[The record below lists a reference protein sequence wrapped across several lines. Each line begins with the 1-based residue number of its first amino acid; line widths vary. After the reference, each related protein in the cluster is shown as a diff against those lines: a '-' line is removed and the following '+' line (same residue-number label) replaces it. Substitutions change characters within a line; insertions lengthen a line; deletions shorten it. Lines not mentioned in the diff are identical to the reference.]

1 MWKMLAGFI
10 VFAVIA
16 VFLLIKSGAD
26 VNMGGE
32 QHGMEAVHA
41 PEEAASPASAASA
54 ASAASGG

>member
-1 MWKMLAGFI
+1 MWKILAGFI

-41 PEEAASPASAASA
+41 PEEAASPASAAS
-54 ASAASGG
+54 GG